1 MPIPSLPASSR
12 RAAASEPPLVLIVDD
27 NEDILVICEQVLRR
41 AGYRTA
47 TASSGQEALA
57 QVGALKPGLIILD
70 LMMPGLDGFT
80 TAREITSD
88 PATAGIPIAVLT
100 AAPASRE
107 EAAYRVGA
115 QAFCTKPVDPARLT
129 ALARRLCPIA

>member
-1 MPIPSLPASSR
+1 MAFSPGRQNPPRAS
-12 RAAASEPPLVLIVDD
+12 AADAPLVLIVDD

-57 QVGALKPGLIILD
+57 KVGELRPGLIILD
-70 LMMPGLDGFT
+70 LMMPGIDGFT
-80 TAREITSD
+80 TAHEIHSA
-88 PATAGIPIAVLT
+88 PETAGIPIAVLT

-115 QAFCTKPVDPARLT
+115 QAFCTKPIDPARLT
-129 ALARRLCPIA
+129 AIARRLCPIP

>member
-1 MPIPSLPASSR
+1 MAFSPGAPTPLRPP
-12 RAAASEPPLVLIVDD
+12 RADAPLVLIVDD
-27 NEDILVICEQVLRR
+27 NEDILLICEQVLRR

-57 QVGALKPGLIILD
+57 KVVELRPGLIILD
-70 LMMPGLDGFT
+70 LMMPGIDGFT
-80 TAREITSD
+80 TAHEIHSA
-88 PATAGIPIAVLT
+88 PETAGIPIAVLT

-115 QAFCTKPVDPARLT
+115 QAFCTKPIDPVRLT
-129 ALARRLCPIA
+129 ALARRLCPIP